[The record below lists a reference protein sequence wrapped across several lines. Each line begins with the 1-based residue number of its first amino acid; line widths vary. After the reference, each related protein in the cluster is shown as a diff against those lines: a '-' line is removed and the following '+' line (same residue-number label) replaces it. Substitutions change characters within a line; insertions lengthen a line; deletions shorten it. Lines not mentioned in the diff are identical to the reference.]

1 MDTNEL
7 IFSLALG
14 TIALALGAGLWQYFS
29 VRRSQAKR
37 GEPQGPA
44 GATEAMLHHRD
55 ADPSSSPQAP
65 SSRLAMTP
73 RTPD

>member
-29 VRRSQAKR
+29 VRQMPTLEGGKS
-37 GEPQGPA
+37 
-44 GATEAMLHHRD
+44 
-55 ADPSSSPQAP
+55 
-65 SSRLAMTP
+65 
-73 RTPD
+73 